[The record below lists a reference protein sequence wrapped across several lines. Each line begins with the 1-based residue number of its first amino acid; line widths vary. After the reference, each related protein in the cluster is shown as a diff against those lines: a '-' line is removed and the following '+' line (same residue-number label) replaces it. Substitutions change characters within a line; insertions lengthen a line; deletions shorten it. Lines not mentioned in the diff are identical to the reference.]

1 MRDARLWMQDILAG
15 GDAGKSDKDRRTL
28 ANDITQL
35 RLLSTHVPFDTSNL
49 RWTAGAVRAMQ
60 DRVAALTPIVSAVED
75 RMRALQADGQ
85 PLPEN
90 VTRLLASISKWID
103 AGPRATM
110 PPRCGGRRPADAGH
124 RQPLQLA
131 RRAAGQPDDPAARAD
146 RRL

>member
-75 RMRALQADGQ
+75 RMRAL
-85 PLPEN
+85 P
-90 VTRLLASISKWID
+90 TASRCPRTSRACWP
-103 AGPRATM
+103 AFPNGSTPVRAPPMPRALRA
-110 PPRCGGRRPADAGH
+110 PPSG
-124 RQPLQLA
+124 
-131 RRAAGQPDDPAARAD
+131 
-146 RRL
+146 

>member
-103 AGPRATM
+103 AGPRATHATALRLRA
-110 PPRCGGRRPADAGH
+110 PPSG
-124 RQPLQLA
+124 
-131 RRAAGQPDDPAARAD
+131 
-146 RRL
+146 

>member
-60 DRVAALTPIVSAVED
+60 DRVA
-75 RMRALQADGQ
+75 RADAHCLGRRGPHARAPQADGQ

-110 PPRCGGRRPADAGH
+110 PPRCGWRRPPSG
-124 RQPLQLA
+124 
-131 RRAAGQPDDPAARAD
+131 
-146 RRL
+146 